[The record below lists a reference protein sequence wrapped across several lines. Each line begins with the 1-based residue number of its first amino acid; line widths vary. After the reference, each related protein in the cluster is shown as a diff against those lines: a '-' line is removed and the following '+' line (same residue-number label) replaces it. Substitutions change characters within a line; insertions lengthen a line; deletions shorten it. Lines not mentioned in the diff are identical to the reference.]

1 MLFNKFDT
9 LANRHTVHVVNCS
22 LCIFLSTCSRSKT
35 LLSAAHSGSSSSIT
49 KILNSSAAAL
59 TRYVEM
65 ILNAIF
71 SSATQCPSVL
81 RVVLRQ
87 LWINTANQFKQPEH
101 YVSVCVC
108 ACVHAMCIYSYHWL
122 GMSGL

>member
-1 MLFNKFDT
+1 M
-9 LANRHTVHVVNCS
+9 
-22 LCIFLSTCSRSKT
+22 CSRSRT
-35 LLSAAHSGSSSSIT
+35 ILSAAAHSGSSSSIT
-49 KILNSSAAAL
+49 KILNSSAATL

-71 SSATQCPSVL
+71 NSATQCPSVL

-101 YVSVCVC
+101 YVSVCMFVLII
-108 ACVHAMCIYSYHWL
+108 VQSVIVW
-122 GMSGL
+122 